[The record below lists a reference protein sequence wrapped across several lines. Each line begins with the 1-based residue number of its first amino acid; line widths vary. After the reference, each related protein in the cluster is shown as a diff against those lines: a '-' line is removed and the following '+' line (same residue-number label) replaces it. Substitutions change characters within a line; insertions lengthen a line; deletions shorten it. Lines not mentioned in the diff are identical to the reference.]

1 MALTIKIGDSE
12 EEAEQQRQA
21 PVHNPIPIRLNIR
34 KTVDGD
40 VLIFDHPSVDISI
53 SSKTSKIVVFPKA
66 RITDKIYDIQDRF
79 FKALF
84 EKGLVK
90 QDSVQGGNVYGSMEA
105 AYPDSEEVD
114 VLQLIILTISKFV
127 EEEKKFVD
135 FDDQVE
141 KEWEEG
147 LLEPDVDDTTELG
160 EIPQSTQ
167 KGSVRPGYIYSP
179 YGISSIYRYE

>member
-1 MALTIKIGDSE
+1 MALTIKIGDTE
-12 EEAEQQRQA
+12 EEVEQQQA
-21 PVHNPIPIRLNIR
+21 ATTHDPIPVRLNIR

-40 VLIFDHPSVDISI
+40 ILIFDHPDVDISI
-53 SSKTSKIVVFPKA
+53 SSKNSKIVVFPKT

-84 EKGLVK
+84 EKGLVR

-105 AYPDSEEVD
+105 AYPGSGEVD
-114 VLQLIILTISKFV
+114 VLQLLILTISKFI
-127 EEEKKFVD
+127 EEEKRFVD

-141 KEWEEG
+141 EEWEEG
-147 LLEPDVDDTTELG
+147 LLEPDEDETTELG
-160 EIPQSTQ
+160 EVPQSTQ

>member
-1 MALTIKIGDSE
+1 MALTIKIGDQPEGE
-12 EEAEQQRQA
+12 EQEAPE
-21 PVHNPIPIRLNIR
+21 HDPIPIRLNIR

-40 VLIFDHPSVDISI
+40 ILIFDHPDVDITI
-53 SSKTSKIVVFPKA
+53 LPKKRKVVVFPKV
-66 RITDKIYDIQDRF
+66 RVSDEIYDVQDRF

-84 EKGLVK
+84 ARGAIK

-105 AYPDSEEVD
+105 SYPDSEEVN
-114 VLQLIILTISKFV
+114 VLQALILAISKFV
-127 EEEKKFVD
+127 EEEKKFVE

-147 LLEPDVDDTTELG
+147 LLDPDDEDSTELG
-160 EIPQSTQ
+160 EVPQSIQ

-179 YGISSIYRYE
+179 YGISSVYRYE